1 MSSSFESDDLF
12 PRGAVIPGDHFKGT
26 AWLEMLDTDPVFN
39 CPIGNVTFEPGARN
53 SWHKHPGGQILLVT
67 GGSGFYQE
75 RGKPARR
82 LRRGDVVKIL
92 PNVGIGTVRPPTA
105 PSRTLPLPPILRK
118 VTLCGWSRSATKS
131 MTGRPGGNPRK
142 TLRE

>member
-1 MSSSFESDDLF
+1 MSFSRDTADLF
-12 PRGAVIPGDHFKGT
+12 PRGTVIPDDHFKGT
-26 AWLEMLDTDPVFN
+26 AWLEMLVNDPVFN

-82 LRRGDVVKIL
+82 LRKGDVVKIL
-92 PNVGIGTVRPPTA
+92 PNVEHWHGAA
-105 PSRTLPLPPILRK
+105 PDSRFSHLAITTNPEKGDAIWLESVSDEEYGRL
-118 VTLCGWSRSATKS
+118 SR
-131 MTGRPGGNPRK
+131 
-142 TLRE
+142 